1 MNGPVFTERWPKQI
15 DSLIPRFTIFRV
27 YHGFTMVLPWFT
39 IKVYHQERWF
49 TQQESLGRVPGV
61 PGSRV
66 DPIARGTGPAPSVS
80 NDIISYHIISYYII
94 YWIILYYIIY
104 VYTDIY
110 FVYVYVT
117 VHTRVCL
124 KIGCPYTPWFIIMF
138 PIIIPFLGSPESPGW
153 GTGATAAA
161 GGAQR
166 RFALRNM
173 ESLRRRL
180 HEENEGGSEFEHFLS
195 REF

>member
-1 MNGPVFTERWPKQI
+1 M
-15 DSLIPRFTIFRV
+15 V

-39 IKVYHQERWF
+39 IKVYHQGLPSRKMVYSARKPW
-49 TQQESLGRVPGV
+49 TSPWS
-61 PGSRV
+61 PWKSCGSHRA
-66 DPIARGTGPAPSVS
+66 PARPPSVS
-80 NDIISYHIISYYII
+80 NDIISYHIVI
-94 YWIILYYIIY
+94 YYIIY

-180 HEENEGGSEFEHFLS
+180 HEENEGGSEFEHFLPLGILTYFFWLVVSTPLKNIS
-195 REF
+195 RIGIIIPNIL

>member
-1 MNGPVFTERWPKQI
+1 
-15 DSLIPRFTIFRV
+15 
-27 YHGFTMVLPWFT
+27 MVLPWFYHGLPSRFT
-39 IKVYHQERWF
+39 IKKDGLLSKKALD
-49 TQQESLGRVPGV
+49 ESLESLEVVWIP
-61 PGSRV
+61 SRGA
-66 DPIARGTGPAPSVS
+66 PARPPLFQMILYH
-80 NDIISYHIISYYII
+80 IISYHIILYIR
-94 YWIILYYIIY
+94 LYYIIY

-124 KIGCPYTPWFIIMF
+124 KIGCSYTPWFIIMF

>member
-49 TQQESLGRVPGV
+49 YSARKPWTSPWSPWKSCGSHREGHRPG
-61 PGSRV
+61 PLCFKWYY
-66 DPIARGTGPAPSVS
+66 
-80 NDIISYHIISYYII
+80 IISYHIILYYILDYII
-94 YWIILYYIIY
+94 YIY

-124 KIGCPYTPWFIIMF
+124 KIGCSYTPWFIIMF

>member
-1 MNGPVFTERWPKQI
+1 MNGPVFTERWSKQV
-15 DSLIPRFTIFRV
+15 DSLVPRFTIFRV
-27 YHGFTMVLPWFT
+27 YHGLPWFYHGFTMVYHQGLPSRFT
-39 IKVYHQERWF
+39 IKKDGLLSKK
-49 TQQESLGRVPGV
+49 TLDESLESLEVVWIP
-61 PGSRV
+61 S
-66 DPIARGTGPAPSVS
+66 GTGPAPSVS
-80 NDIISYHIISYYII
+80 NDIISYHIVI
-94 YWIILYYIIY
+94 YYIIY

-173 ESLRRRL
+173 ESLQRRL

-195 REF
+195 LGI